1 MFLPDSVKRIIELL
15 QKSSFKAYAVGGCV
29 RDAIMGRQINDYDI
43 TTSALPEQVEAVLR
57 DNGIKYIET
66 GLKHGT
72 VTAIIEHI
80 PYEIT
85 TFRKDGDYLDNR
97 HPEKVLFVNDIKD
110 DLSRRDFTINAIA
123 YNEQEGFIDLFGGR
137 EDIKYKLI
145 KSVGN
150 ADERFNEDALRI
162 MRALRFA
169 SQLSFEIEDETKRSI
184 FRNKEL
190 LKKIAVERIL
200 IELKKLLLVNILNDY
215 KEVISVIIPE
225 LNGELIGAIEY
236 TPKKDYIRLALLL
249 SDTENAEDILKR
261 LRVSNEITDKA
272 TTLIDN
278 SKTDMENNSV
288 CIKKLLNEIGE
299 KLFFDLIDYKKAQY
313 VYLKKDITELDD
325 IKKEAKRIIESNE
338 PYSVKDLAING
349 FDLMELGFKGKEI
362 SDMLNYLIS
371 EVIRHPE
378 YNSKQK
384 LIEITNHEP
393 RITNK
398 KAGKRALDIG
408 I

>member
-137 EDIKYKLI
+137 EDIKNKLI
-145 KSVGN
+145 KTVGN

-169 SQLSFEIEDETKRSI
+169 SQLSFSIEEKTKCSI
-184 FRNKEL
+184 FDNKEL
-190 LKKIAVERIL
+190 LNNIAIERIC
-200 IELKKLLLVNILNDY
+200 IELKKLLLGDNSVRILNEY
-215 KEVISVIIPE
+215 KEVISVVIPV
-225 LNGELIGAIEY
+225 LKGGLIGAIEY
-236 TPKKDYIRLALLL
+236 APKKDYIRLALLL

-261 LRVSNEITDKA
+261 LRVSNDINSKA
-272 TTLIDN
+272 TTLIDY

-299 KLFFDLIDYKKAQY
+299 ELFFDLIDYKKAQY
-313 VYLKKDITELDD
+313 VYLKKDLTELDE
-325 IKKEAKRIIESNE
+325 IKKETKRIIECNE

-393 RITNK
+393 RITNHK
-398 KAGKRALDIG
+398 
-408 I
+408 